1 MKPIVDVIKR
11 HIYLVAKYHI
21 FNIANMRRLV
31 VDFQPIIQL
40 FFKKSRCISRPV
52 KRAKCLMKFSVCRF
66 KQKLSIKIM
75 RQAKM
80 AVP

>member
-1 MKPIVDVIKR
+1 MKPIVYVIKR

-40 FFKKSRCISRPV
+40 FFKKVVAFHGQSN
-52 KRAKCLMKFSVCRF
+52 A
-66 KQKLSIKIM
+66 QN
-75 RQAKM
+75 A
-80 AVP
+80 